1 MDNNKINK
9 KNELNDRNPYS
20 SGVGTNPYRS
30 SGSTSPYSSGTG
42 RSPYSSNGSA
52 GSYRNTTRSPYNSS
66 AASTN
71 TYSSP
76 YNGTASTNTYSNS
89 YSGTAGTSTNAYN
102 SPYNGTAST
111 YGNSAYNSSTASAN
125 TYSNSY
131 SGTTSASVNSSD
143 STSTGAYNSNTYSSV
158 YNSSTTGTSTY
169 NNPYG
174 TMSASVN
181 SNDSTGA
188 NNNSTYSNSTYNGS
202 AASTNTYSSP
212 YNGTA
217 STYGNSAYNSSTAS
231 ANTYS
236 NSYSGTTSASVNSS
250 DSTST
255 GAYNSNTYSSAYNGS
270 TASTNTYS
278 SPYNGTT
285 GTSTYNNAYGSTPAN
300 TNTYNNLYAHSN
312 TGGSQ
317 DNNTVGYSGSG
328 SYVNTQDN
336 SSAQYSQREFEES
349 LKNSSKY
356 TVVEQYNTNLNG
368 GYNNTSSTSTT
379 YSPYN
384 SSAPNPNYN
393 MQNQYN
399 PYNMGGA
406 TQNRDIFANMD
417 SVKPDRKGEKKRI
430 ALAMLAIAII
440 VISGFGIGKFASFL
454 VNDVFRESSF
464 SIESRLEEKYNI
476 IVNTGSSAD
485 ITEDSMD
492 IEMLND
498 EENINKALAC
508 LEEILDRLPEGFLDE
523 VMKGYGSDRY
533 LEINITGKM
542 LRLTDNREV
551 VGLTTYETY
560 KDVIRLDGN
569 ATSWNEYKATVAHEL
584 FHVIDFEMDQFD
596 EGIKDIR
603 NWKATNP
610 AGYGY
615 SYTNGQLEQYTIY
628 GDEIEEVY
636 FVSEYS
642 KEDVYEDRA
651 EVFSYL
657 ISVDENDELPLAYES
672 EHVQEKV
679 VLLIEEMKD
688 HFESA
693 DDADAYWNSWGIE

>member
-1 MDNNKINK
+1 MDNNKINT
-9 KNELNDRNPYS
+9 KNELNDRSPYS
-20 SGVGTNPYRS
+20 SGVGTNPYI

-52 GSYRNTTRSPYNSS
+52 SPYSSTGVGANTYNNSYNTSTGVNNNSTYSNSTYNGS
-66 AASTN
+66 ATNTN

-76 YNGTASTNTYSNS
+76 YNGTAGTYGNSAYNSSTASTNTYSNP
-89 YSGTAGTSTNAYN
+89 YSGTASTYGNSAYSSSTAGTSTYNNTYGTTSANVNNSDSTGTGAYNNSTYSNSTYNGSATNTNTYSSPYSGTASTYGNGAYN
-102 SPYNGTAST
+102 SSTASTNTYSNPYSGTAST
-111 YGNSAYNSSTASAN
+111 YGNSAYNSSTA
-125 TYSNSY
+125 
-131 SGTTSASVNSSD
+131 
-143 STSTGAYNSNTYSSV
+143 
-158 YNSSTTGTSTY
+158 GTSTY
-169 NNPYG
+169 NN
-174 TMSASVN
+174 
-181 SNDSTGA
+181 
-188 NNNSTYSNSTYNGS
+188 TY
-202 AASTNTYSSP
+202 
-212 YNGTA
+212 
-217 STYGNSAYNSSTAS
+217 
-231 ANTYS
+231 
-236 NSYSGTTSASVNSS
+236 GTTSANVNSS

-270 TASTNTYS
+270 AASTNTYS
-278 SPYNGTT
+278 SPYNGTA
-285 GTSTYNNAYGSTPAN
+285 GTNAT
-300 TNTYNNLYAHSN
+300 TYNNLYAHSN
-312 TGGSQ
+312 TGDNT

-336 SSAQYSQREFEES
+336 SSTQYSQREFEES

-356 TVVEQYNTNLNG
+356 TVVEQYNTNFNG

-384 SSAPNPNYN
+384 SSASNPNYN

-399 PYNMGGA
+399 PYNMGGT
-406 TQNRDIFANMD
+406 TQNRDVFANMD
-417 SVKPDRKGEKKRI
+417 SVKPDHKGERKRI

-440 VISGFGIGKFASFL
+440 VISGFGIGKFVSFL
-454 VNDVFRESSF
+454 VNDIFKESSF
-464 SIESRLEEKYNI
+464 SIESRLEGKYNI
-476 IVNTGSSAD
+476 IVNIGSSAD
-485 ITEDSMD
+485 ITEDEMD
-492 IEMLND
+492 IEMLTD
-498 EENINKALAC
+498 EDNINKALVC
-508 LEEILDRLPEGFLDE
+508 LEEVLDRLPEGFLDE

-533 LEINITGKM
+533 LEINITGRM

-628 GDEIEEVY
+628 GDEIEDVY

-693 DDADAYWNSWGIE
+693 DDEDAYWNSWGIE

>member
-1 MDNNKINK
+1 MDNNKINT

-76 YNGTASTNTYSNS
+76 YNGTT
-89 YSGTAGTSTNAYN
+89 
-102 SPYNGTAST
+102 ST

-169 NNPYG
+169 NNTYG
-174 TMSASVN
+174 TTGANVN
-181 SNDSTGA
+181 SNDSTSAGA
-188 NNNSTYSNSTYNGS
+188 YNNSTYSNSTYNGS
-202 AASTNTYSSP
+202 AASANAYNSP

-217 STYGNSAYNSSTAS
+217 STYGNSAYSGSAYSGSAYSGSAAST
-231 ANTYS
+231 NTY
-236 NSYSGTTSASVNSS
+236 NSPYNGTTSTYGNS
-250 DSTST
+250 
-255 GAYNSNTYSSAYNGS
+255 AYNSS

-278 SPYNGTT
+278 SPYSGTT

-417 SVKPDRKGEKKRI
+417 SVKPDRRGEKKRI

-464 SIESRLEEKYNI
+464 SIESRLDEKYNI

-498 EENINKALAC
+498 EENINKALVC

>member
-1 MDNNKINK
+1 MDNNKINT

-76 YNGTASTNTYSNS
+76 YNR
-89 YSGTAGTSTNAYN
+89 
-102 SPYNGTAST
+102 TAST
-111 YGNSAYNSSTASAN
+111 YGNSAYS
-125 TYSNSY
+125 
-131 SGTTSASVNSSD
+131 
-143 STSTGAYNSNTYSSV
+143 
-158 YNSSTTGTSTY
+158 SSTTGANNYS
-169 NNPYG
+169 NPYNG
-174 TMSASVN
+174 T
-181 SNDSTGA
+181 TG
-188 NNNSTYSNSTYNGS
+188 T
-202 AASTNTYSSP
+202 STNTYSSP

-217 STYGNSAYNSSTAS
+217 STYGNSAYSGSTTG
-231 ANTYS
+231 ANNYS
-236 NSYSGTTSASVNSS
+236 NPYSGTA
-250 DSTST
+250 
-255 GAYNSNTYSSAYNGS
+255 G
-270 TASTNTYS
+270 TNTY
-278 SPYNGTT
+278 N
-285 GTSTYNNAYGSTPAN
+285 STYGSTPAN
-300 TNTYNNLYAHSN
+300 TTTYNNLYAHSN
-312 TGGSQ
+312 TGDNQ

-356 TVVEQYNTNLNG
+356 TVVEQYNTNFNG
-368 GYNNTSSTSTT
+368 SYNNTSSTSTT

-384 SSAPNPNYN
+384 SSASNPNYN

-399 PYNMGGA
+399 PYNMGNA

-417 SVKPDRKGEKKRI
+417 SVKPDLKGERKRI

-440 VISGFGIGKFASFL
+440 VISGFGIGKVASFL
-454 VNDVFRESSF
+454 VNDVFKESSF
-464 SIESRLEEKYNI
+464 SIESRLEEEYNI
-476 IVNTGSSAD
+476 IVNTGGSAD
-485 ITEDSMD
+485 ITEDNMD

-498 EENINKALAC
+498 EENINKALVC
-508 LEEILDRLPEGFLDE
+508 LEEILDRLPEDFLDE
-523 VMKGYGSDRY
+523 VMKGYGNDRY

-551 VGLTTYETY
+551 LGLTTYETY

>member
-1 MDNNKINK
+1 MDNNKINT

-30 SGSTSPYSSGTG
+30 SGRTSPYSSGTG

-71 TYSSP
+71 PYSSP
-76 YNGTASTNTYSNS
+76 YNR
-89 YSGTAGTSTNAYN
+89 
-102 SPYNGTAST
+102 TAST
-111 YGNSAYNSSTASAN
+111 YGNSAYS
-125 TYSNSY
+125 
-131 SGTTSASVNSSD
+131 
-143 STSTGAYNSNTYSSV
+143 
-158 YNSSTTGTSTY
+158 SSTTGTNNYS
-169 NNPYG
+169 NPY
-174 TMSASVN
+174 S
-181 SNDSTGA
+181 
-188 NNNSTYSNSTYNGS
+188 
-202 AASTNTYSSP
+202 
-212 YNGTA
+212 GTA
-217 STYGNSAYNSSTAS
+217 GAYGNSAYSGSTTGT
-231 ANTYS
+231 NTYS
-236 NSYSGTTSASVNSS
+236 NPYSGTAGTNTYNSTYGNTGANAS
-250 DSTST
+250 
-255 GAYNSNTYSSAYNGS
+255 AYNSTYGNTGAN
-270 TASTNTYS
+270 A
-278 SPYNGTT
+278 
-285 GTSTYNNAYGSTPAN
+285 STYNSTYGNTPAN
-300 TNTYNNLYAHSN
+300 TTTYNNLYAHSN
-312 TGGSQ
+312 TGDNQ

-356 TVVEQYNTNLNG
+356 TVVEQYNTNFNG
-368 GYNNTSSTSTT
+368 SYNNTSSTSTT

-384 SSAPNPNYN
+384 SSASNPNYN

-399 PYNMGGA
+399 PYNMGNA

-417 SVKPDRKGEKKRI
+417 SVKPDLKGERKRI

-440 VISGFGIGKFASFL
+440 VISGFGIGKVASFL
-454 VNDVFRESSF
+454 VNDVFKESSF

-485 ITEDSMD
+485 ITEDNMD

-498 EENINKALAC
+498 EENINKALVC
-508 LEEILDRLPEGFLDE
+508 LEKILDRLPEDFLDE
-523 VMKGYGSDRY
+523 VMKGYGNDRY

-551 VGLTTYETY
+551 LGLTTYETY

>member
-1 MDNNKINK
+1 MDNNKINT

-76 YNGTASTNTYSNS
+76 YNRTASTYGNSAYSSSTTGANNYSNS
-89 YSGTAGTSTNAYN
+89 
-102 SPYNGTAST
+102 YNGTAST
-111 YGNSAYNSSTASAN
+111 YGNSAYSGST
-125 TYSNSY
+125 
-131 SGTTSASVNSSD
+131 
-143 STSTGAYNSNTYSSV
+143 
-158 YNSSTTGTSTY
+158 
-169 NNPYG
+169 
-174 TMSASVN
+174 
-181 SNDSTGA
+181 TGA
-188 NNNSTYSNSTYNGS
+188 NNYSNS
-202 AASTNTYSSP
+202 

-217 STYGNSAYNSSTAS
+217 STYGNSAYSGSTTG
-231 ANTYS
+231 ANNYS
-236 NSYSGTTSASVNSS
+236 NSYSGTA
-250 DSTST
+250 
-255 GAYNSNTYSSAYNGS
+255 G
-270 TASTNTYS
+270 TNTY
-278 SPYNGTT
+278 N
-285 GTSTYNNAYGSTPAN
+285 STYGNTPAN
-300 TNTYNNLYAHSN
+300 TTTYNNLYAHSN
-312 TGGSQ
+312 TGDNQ

-356 TVVEQYNTNLNG
+356 TVVEQYNTNFNG
-368 GYNNTSSTSTT
+368 SYNNTSSTSTT

-384 SSAPNPNYN
+384 SSASNPNYN

-399 PYNMGGA
+399 PYNMGNA

-417 SVKPDRKGEKKRI
+417 SVKPDLKGERKRI

-440 VISGFGIGKFASFL
+440 VISGFGIGKVASFL
-454 VNDVFRESSF
+454 VNDVFKESSF
-464 SIESRLEEKYNI
+464 SIESRLEEEYNI

-485 ITEDSMD
+485 ITEDNMD

-498 EENINKALAC
+498 EENINKALVC
-508 LEEILDRLPEGFLDE
+508 LEEILDRLPEDFLDE
-523 VMKGYGSDRY
+523 VMKGYGNDRY

-551 VGLTTYETY
+551 LGLTTYETY

>member
-1 MDNNKINK
+1 MDNNKINT

-76 YNGTASTNTYSNS
+76 YNRTASTYGNSAYSSSTTGANNYSNPYNGTTGTSTNTYS
-89 YSGTAGTSTNAYN
+89 ST
-102 SPYNGTAST
+102 YNGTAST
-111 YGNSAYNSSTASAN
+111 YGNSAYSGST
-125 TYSNSY
+125 
-131 SGTTSASVNSSD
+131 
-143 STSTGAYNSNTYSSV
+143 
-158 YNSSTTGTSTY
+158 
-169 NNPYG
+169 
-174 TMSASVN
+174 
-181 SNDSTGA
+181 TGA
-188 NNNSTYSNSTYNGS
+188 NNYSNS
-202 AASTNTYSSP
+202 

-217 STYGNSAYNSSTAS
+217 STYGNSAYSGSTTG
-231 ANTYS
+231 ANNYS
-236 NSYSGTTSASVNSS
+236 NPYSGTA
-250 DSTST
+250 
-255 GAYNSNTYSSAYNGS
+255 G
-270 TASTNTYS
+270 TNTY
-278 SPYNGTT
+278 N
-285 GTSTYNNAYGSTPAN
+285 STYGSTPAN
-300 TNTYNNLYAHSN
+300 TTTYNNLYAHSN
-312 TGGSQ
+312 TGDNQ
-317 DNNTVGYSGSG
+317 DNNMVGYSGSG

-356 TVVEQYNTNLNG
+356 TVVEQYNTNFNG
-368 GYNNTSSTSTT
+368 SYNNTSSTSTT

-384 SSAPNPNYN
+384 SSASNPNYN

-399 PYNMGGA
+399 PYNMGNA

-417 SVKPDRKGEKKRI
+417 SVKPDLKGERKRI

-440 VISGFGIGKFASFL
+440 VISGFGIGKVASFL
-454 VNDVFRESSF
+454 INDVFRENSS

-476 IVNTGSSAD
+476 IVNTGSIAD
-485 ITEDSMD
+485 ITEDNMD

-498 EENINKALAC
+498 EENINKALVC
-508 LEEILDRLPEGFLDE
+508 LEEILDRLPEDFLDE
-523 VMKGYGSDRY
+523 VMKGYGNDRY

-551 VGLTTYETY
+551 LGLTTYETY

>member
-1 MDNNKINK
+1 MDNNKINT

-76 YNGTASTNTYSNS
+76 YNRTASTYGNSAYSSSTTGANNYSNPYNGTTGTSTNTYS
-89 YSGTAGTSTNAYN
+89 ST
-102 SPYNGTAST
+102 YNGTAST
-111 YGNSAYNSSTASAN
+111 YGNSAYSGST
-125 TYSNSY
+125 
-131 SGTTSASVNSSD
+131 
-143 STSTGAYNSNTYSSV
+143 
-158 YNSSTTGTSTY
+158 
-169 NNPYG
+169 
-174 TMSASVN
+174 
-181 SNDSTGA
+181 TGA
-188 NNNSTYSNSTYNGS
+188 NNYSNS
-202 AASTNTYSSP
+202 

-217 STYGNSAYNSSTAS
+217 STYGNSAYSGSTTG
-231 ANTYS
+231 ANNYS
-236 NSYSGTTSASVNSS
+236 NPYSGTA
-250 DSTST
+250 
-255 GAYNSNTYSSAYNGS
+255 G
-270 TASTNTYS
+270 TNTY
-278 SPYNGTT
+278 N
-285 GTSTYNNAYGSTPAN
+285 STYGSTPAN
-300 TNTYNNLYAHSN
+300 TTTYNNLYAHSN
-312 TGGSQ
+312 TGDNQ

-356 TVVEQYNTNLNG
+356 TVVEQYNTNFNG
-368 GYNNTSSTSTT
+368 SYNNTSSTSTT

-384 SSAPNPNYN
+384 SSASNPNYN

-399 PYNMGGA
+399 PYNMGNA

-417 SVKPDRKGEKKRI
+417 SVKPDLKGERKRI

-440 VISGFGIGKFASFL
+440 VISGFGIGKVASFL
-454 VNDVFRESSF
+454 VNDVFKESSF
-464 SIESRLEEKYNI
+464 SIESRLEEEYNI

-485 ITEDSMD
+485 ITEDNMD

-498 EENINKALAC
+498 EENINKALVC
-508 LEEILDRLPEGFLDE
+508 LEEILDRLPEDFLDE
-523 VMKGYGSDRY
+523 VMKGYGNDRY

-551 VGLTTYETY
+551 LGLTTYETY

>member
-1 MDNNKINK
+1 MDNNKINT

-76 YNGTASTNTYSNS
+76 YNGTAST
-89 YSGTAGTSTNAYN
+89 
-102 SPYNGTAST
+102 
-111 YGNSAYNSSTASAN
+111 YGNSAYNSSTTGTN
-125 TYSNSY
+125 NYSNPY
-131 SGTTSASVNSSD
+131 SG
-143 STSTGAYNSNTYSSV
+143 
-158 YNSSTTGTSTY
+158 TTGTSTY
-169 NNPYG
+169 NNTYG
-174 TMSASVN
+174 TTGANVN
-181 SNDSTGA
+181 SNDSTSAGA
-188 NNNSTYSNSTYNGS
+188 YNNSTYSNSTYNGS
-202 AASTNTYSSP
+202 AASANAYNSP

-278 SPYNGTT
+278 SPYSGTT

-417 SVKPDRKGEKKRI
+417 SVRPDRRGEKKRI

-498 EENINKALAC
+498 EENINKALVC

>member
-1 MDNNKINK
+1 MDNNKINT

-30 SGSTSPYSSGTG
+30 SGSASPYSSGTG

-76 YNGTASTNTYSNS
+76 YNGTAGTYGNSAYSSSTTGTNNYSNPYSGTTGTNTNTYNS
-89 YSGTAGTSTNAYN
+89 PYSGTAGTSTYN
-102 SPYNGTAST
+102 NT
-111 YGNSAYNSSTASAN
+111 YGN
-125 TYSNSY
+125 
-131 SGTTSASVNSSD
+131 
-143 STSTGAYNSNTYSSV
+143 
-158 YNSSTTGTSTY
+158 TGT
-169 NNPYG
+169 N
-174 TMSASVN
+174 
-181 SNDSTGA
+181 A
-188 NNNSTYSNSTYNGS
+188 N
-202 AASTNTYSSP
+202 A
-212 YNGTA
+212 
-217 STYGNSAYNSSTAS
+217 
-231 ANTYS
+231 
-236 NSYSGTTSASVNSS
+236 
-250 DSTST
+250 
-255 GAYNSNTYSSAYNGS
+255 
-270 TASTNTYS
+270 
-278 SPYNGTT
+278 
-285 GTSTYNNAYGSTPAN
+285 YNNAYGSTPAS
-300 TNTYNNLYAHSN
+300 TNTYNNLYAHTN

-417 SVKPDRKGEKKRI
+417 SVKPDRRGEKKRI

-485 ITEDSMD
+485 ITEDNMD

-688 HFESA
+688 HFELA

>member
-1 MDNNKINK
+1 MDNNKINT

-76 YNGTASTNTYSNS
+76 YNGTAST
-89 YSGTAGTSTNAYN
+89 
-102 SPYNGTAST
+102 
-111 YGNSAYNSSTASAN
+111 YGNSAYNSSAASTN
-125 TYSNSY
+125 TYNSPY
-131 SGTTSASVNSSD
+131 NGTTSTYGNSAHSS
-143 STSTGAYNSNTYSSV
+143 STTGTNNYSNPYSG
-158 YNSSTTGTSTY
+158 TTGTSTY

-174 TMSASVN
+174 TTSASVN

-188 NNNSTYSNSTYNGS
+188 YNNSTYSNSTYNGS
-202 AASTNTYSSP
+202 AASTNTYNSP
-212 YNGTA
+212 YNGTT
-217 STYGNSAYNSSTAS
+217 STYGNSAYSGSAYSGSAASTS
-231 ANTYS
+231 TYS

-417 SVKPDRKGEKKRI
+417 SVKPDRRGEKKRI

-498 EENINKALAC
+498 EENINKALVC

>member
-1 MDNNKINK
+1 MDNNKINT

-76 YNGTASTNTYSNS
+76 YNGTAST
-89 YSGTAGTSTNAYN
+89 
-102 SPYNGTAST
+102 
-111 YGNSAYNSSTASAN
+111 YGNSAYNSSTTGTN
-125 TYSNSY
+125 NYSNPY
-131 SGTTSASVNSSD
+131 SG
-143 STSTGAYNSNTYSSV
+143 
-158 YNSSTTGTSTY
+158 TTGTSTY

-181 SNDSTGA
+181 SNDSTSAGA
-188 NNNSTYSNSTYNGS
+188 YNNSTYSNSTYNGS
-202 AASTNTYSSP
+202 AASTNAYNSP

-217 STYGNSAYNSSTAS
+217 STYGNSAYNSSAYNSSTAS

>member
-1 MDNNKINK
+1 MDNNKINT

-76 YNGTASTNTYSNS
+76 YNGTAST
-89 YSGTAGTSTNAYN
+89 
-102 SPYNGTAST
+102 
-111 YGNSAYNSSTASAN
+111 YGNSAYSSSTTRTN
-125 TYSNSY
+125 NYSNPY
-131 SGTTSASVNSSD
+131 SG
-143 STSTGAYNSNTYSSV
+143 
-158 YNSSTTGTSTY
+158 TTGTSTY

-174 TMSASVN
+174 TTSASVN

-188 NNNSTYSNSTYNGS
+188 YNNSTYSNSTYNGS

-217 STYGNSAYNSSTAS
+217 STYGNSAYSSST
-231 ANTYS
+231 
-236 NSYSGTTSASVNSS
+236 
-250 DSTST
+250 T
-255 GAYNSNTYSSAYNGS
+255 GANN
-270 TASTNTYS
+270 YS
-278 SPYNGTT
+278 SPYNGTA
-285 GTSTYNNAYGSTPAN
+285 STYGNSAYSSSTTGANNYSSSYNGTAG
-300 TNTYNNLYAHSN
+300 TNTYNGTYGN
-312 TGGSQ
+312 TGGNP
-317 DNNTVGYSGSG
+317 DNNMVGYSGSG

-356 TVVEQYNTNLNG
+356 TVVEQYNTNFNG
-368 GYNNTSSTSTT
+368 SYNNTSSTSTT

-384 SSAPNPNYN
+384 SSASNPNYN

-399 PYNMGGA
+399 PYNMGNS

-417 SVKPDRKGEKKRI
+417 SVKPDLKGERKRI

-454 VNDVFRESSF
+454 VNDVFKESSF
-464 SIESRLEEKYNI
+464 SIESRLEEEYNI

-485 ITEDSMD
+485 ITEDNMD

-498 EENINKALAC
+498 EENINKALVC
-508 LEEILDRLPEGFLDE
+508 LEEILDRLPEDFLDE
-523 VMKGYGSDRY
+523 VMKGYGNDRY

-551 VGLTTYETY
+551 LGLTTYETY

-615 SYTNGQLEQYTIY
+615 SYTNGHLEQYTIY

-679 VLLIEEMKD
+679 VLLIEEMKE

>member
-1 MDNNKINK
+1 MDNNKINT

-71 TYSSP
+71 PYSNST
-76 YNGTASTNTYSNS
+76 YNGSVASTNTYSNS
-89 YSGTAGTSTNAYN
+89 TYNGSAASTN
-102 SPYNGTAST
+102 
-111 YGNSAYNSSTASAN
+111 
-125 TYSNSY
+125 
-131 SGTTSASVNSSD
+131 
-143 STSTGAYNSNTYSSV
+143 
-158 YNSSTTGTSTY
+158 
-169 NNPYG
+169 
-174 TMSASVN
+174 
-181 SNDSTGA
+181 
-188 NNNSTYSNSTYNGS
+188 TYSNSTYNGS

-217 STYGNSAYNSSTAS
+217 STYGNSAYSSSTTGT
-231 ANTYS
+231 NNYS
-236 NSYSGTTSASVNSS
+236 NPYSGTTGTSTYNNPYGTTSASVNSN
-250 DSTST
+250 DST
-255 GAYNSNTYSSAYNGS
+255 GAYNNSTYNDSTYNGSAASTNTYNSPYNGTTSTYGNSAYNS
-270 TASTNTYS
+270 SAASTNTYS

-336 SSAQYSQREFEES
+336 SAAQYSQREFEES

-356 TVVEQYNTNLNG
+356 TVVEQYNTNFNG
-368 GYNNTSSTSTT
+368 SYNNTSSTSTT

-384 SSAPNPNYN
+384 SSASNPNYN

-399 PYNMGGA
+399 PYNMGNA

-417 SVKPDRKGEKKRI
+417 SVKPDLKGERKRI

-440 VISGFGIGKFASFL
+440 VISGFGIGKAASFL
-454 VNDVFRESSF
+454 VNDVFRESSS
-464 SIESRLEEKYNI
+464 SIEGRLEEKYNI

-485 ITEDSMD
+485 ITEDNMD

-498 EENINKALAC
+498 EENINKALVC
-508 LEEILDRLPEGFLDE
+508 LEEILDRLPEDFLDE
-523 VMKGYGSDRY
+523 VMKGYGNDRY

-551 VGLTTYETY
+551 LGLTTYETY

>member
-1 MDNNKINK
+1 MDNNKINT

-76 YNGTASTNTYSNS
+76 YNGTAST
-89 YSGTAGTSTNAYN
+89 
-102 SPYNGTAST
+102 
-111 YGNSAYNSSTASAN
+111 YGNSAYSSSTTGTNNYSNPYSGTTGTN
-125 TYSNSY
+125 TYNNSY
-131 SGTTSASVNSSD
+131 SG
-143 STSTGAYNSNTYSSV
+143 
-158 YNSSTTGTSTY
+158 TTGTSTY

-174 TMSASVN
+174 TTSASVN

-188 NNNSTYSNSTYNGS
+188 YNNSTYSNSAYNGSAASTDTYNSPYNGTTSTYGNSAYSGSAYSGS
-202 AASTNTYSSP
+202 AASTNTYSSS

-217 STYGNSAYNSSTAS
+217 
-231 ANTYS
+231 
-236 NSYSGTTSASVNSS
+236 
-250 DSTST
+250 
-255 GAYNSNTYSSAYNGS
+255 
-270 TASTNTYS
+270 
-278 SPYNGTT
+278 
-285 GTSTYNNAYGSTPAN
+285 GTS
-300 TNTYNNLYAHSN
+300 TYNNLYAHSN

-417 SVKPDRKGEKKRI
+417 SVRPDRKGEKKRI

-440 VISGFGIGKFASFL
+440 VISGFGIGKFALFL

-485 ITEDSMD
+485 ITEDNMD

-688 HFESA
+688 HFELA

>member
-1 MDNNKINK
+1 MDNNKINT

-76 YNGTASTNTYSNS
+76 YNGTASTYGNSAYSSSTTGTNNYSNP
-89 YSGTAGTSTNAYN
+89 YSGTTGTSTNTYSSPYNRTASTYGNSAYSGSTTGANNYSN
-102 SPYNGTAST
+102 SYNGTAST
-111 YGNSAYNSSTASAN
+111 YGNSAYSGST
-125 TYSNSY
+125 
-131 SGTTSASVNSSD
+131 
-143 STSTGAYNSNTYSSV
+143 
-158 YNSSTTGTSTY
+158 
-169 NNPYG
+169 
-174 TMSASVN
+174 
-181 SNDSTGA
+181 TGA
-188 NNNSTYSNSTYNGS
+188 NNYSNPYSGTAG
-202 AASTNTYSSP
+202 TNTY
-212 YNGTA
+212 N
-217 STYGNSAYNSSTAS
+217 STYGN
-231 ANTYS
+231 
-236 NSYSGTTSASVNSS
+236 
-250 DSTST
+250 
-255 GAYNSNTYSSAYNGS
+255 
-270 TASTNTYS
+270 
-278 SPYNGTT
+278 
-285 GTSTYNNAYGSTPAN
+285 TPAN
-300 TNTYNNLYAHSN
+300 TTTYNNLYAHSN
-312 TGGSQ
+312 TGDNQ

-356 TVVEQYNTNLNG
+356 TVVEQYNTNFNG
-368 GYNNTSSTSTT
+368 SYNNTSSTSTT

-384 SSAPNPNYN
+384 SSASNPNYN

-399 PYNMGGA
+399 PYNMGNA

-417 SVKPDRKGEKKRI
+417 SVKPDLKGERKRI

-440 VISGFGIGKFASFL
+440 VISGFGIGKVASFL
-454 VNDVFRESSF
+454 VNDVFKESSF
-464 SIESRLEEKYNI
+464 SIESRLEEEYNI

-485 ITEDSMD
+485 ITEDNMD

-498 EENINKALAC
+498 EENINKALVC
-508 LEEILDRLPEGFLDE
+508 LEEILDRLPEDFLDE
-523 VMKGYGSDRY
+523 VMKGYGNDRY

-551 VGLTTYETY
+551 LGLTTYETY

>member
-1 MDNNKINK
+1 MDNNKINT

-76 YNGTASTNTYSNS
+76 YNGTASTYGNSAYSSSTTGTNNYSNPYSGTTGTNTYNNPYGTTSASVNSNDSTGAYNNSTYSNS
-89 YSGTAGTSTNAYN
+89 TYNGSAASTNTYN
-102 SPYNGTAST
+102 SPYNGTTST

-131 SGTTSASVNSSD
+131 SGTT
-143 STSTGAYNSNTYSSV
+143 
-158 YNSSTTGTSTY
+158 GTSTY

-174 TMSASVN
+174 TTSASVN

-188 NNNSTYSNSTYNGS
+188 YNNSTYSNSTYNGS

-212 YNGTA
+212 YNGTE
-217 STYGNSAYNSSTAS
+217 
-231 ANTYS
+231 
-236 NSYSGTTSASVNSS
+236 
-250 DSTST
+250 
-255 GAYNSNTYSSAYNGS
+255 
-270 TASTNTYS
+270 
-278 SPYNGTT
+278 
-285 GTSTYNNAYGSTPAN
+285 GTS
-300 TNTYNNLYAHSN
+300 TYNNLYAHSN

-417 SVKPDRKGEKKRI
+417 SVRPDRKGEKKRI

-440 VISGFGIGKFASFL
+440 VISGFGIGKFALFL

-485 ITEDSMD
+485 ITEDNMD

-688 HFESA
+688 HFELA

>member
-1 MDNNKINK
+1 MDNNKINT

-76 YNGTASTNTYSNS
+76 YNGTT
-89 YSGTAGTSTNAYN
+89 
-102 SPYNGTAST
+102 ST

-169 NNPYG
+169 NNTYG
-174 TMSASVN
+174 TTGANVN
-181 SNDSTGA
+181 SNDSTSAGA
-188 NNNSTYSNSTYNGS
+188 YNNSTYSNSTYNGS
-202 AASTNTYSSP
+202 AASANAYNSP
-212 YNGTA
+212 YNGTTSTYGNSA
-217 STYGNSAYNSSTAS
+217 YSGSAYSGSAYSGSAASTNTYNSPYNGTTSTYGNSAYNSSTAS
-231 ANTYS
+231 
-236 NSYSGTTSASVNSS
+236 
-250 DSTST
+250 
-255 GAYNSNTYSSAYNGS
+255 
-270 TASTNTYS
+270 TNTYS
-278 SPYNGTT
+278 SPYSGTT

-417 SVKPDRKGEKKRI
+417 SVKPDRRGEKKRI

-498 EENINKALAC
+498 EENINKALVC

>member
-1 MDNNKINK
+1 MDNNKINT

-30 SGSTSPYSSGTG
+30 SGRTSPYSSGTG

-71 TYSSP
+71 TYSNST
-76 YNGTASTNTYSNS
+76 YNGSAASTNS
-89 YSGTAGTSTNAYN
+89 YS

-111 YGNSAYNSSTASAN
+111 YGNSAYS
-125 TYSNSY
+125 
-131 SGTTSASVNSSD
+131 
-143 STSTGAYNSNTYSSV
+143 
-158 YNSSTTGTSTY
+158 SSTTGT
-169 NNPYG
+169 N
-174 TMSASVN
+174 
-181 SNDSTGA
+181 
-188 NNNSTYSNSTYNGS
+188 TYSNPYNGT
-202 AASTNTYSSP
+202 AGTNTNTYSSP

-217 STYGNSAYNSSTAS
+217 STYGNSAYSSSTTGT
-231 ANTYS
+231 NTYS
-236 NSYSGTTSASVNSS
+236 NPYSGTA
-250 DSTST
+250 
-255 GAYNSNTYSSAYNGS
+255 G
-270 TASTNTYS
+270 TNTY
-278 SPYNGTT
+278 N
-285 GTSTYNNAYGSTPAN
+285 STYGSTPAN
-300 TNTYNNLYAHSN
+300 TTTYNNLYAHSN
-312 TGGSQ
+312 TGDNQ

-356 TVVEQYNTNLNG
+356 TVVEQYNTNFNG
-368 GYNNTSSTSTT
+368 SYNNTSSTSTT

-384 SSAPNPNYN
+384 SSASNPNYN

-399 PYNMGGA
+399 PYNMGNA

-417 SVKPDRKGEKKRI
+417 SVKPDLKGERKRI

-440 VISGFGIGKFASFL
+440 VISGFGIGKVASFL
-454 VNDVFRESSF
+454 VNDVFKESSF
-464 SIESRLEEKYNI
+464 SIESRLEEEYNI

-485 ITEDSMD
+485 ITEDNMD

-498 EENINKALAC
+498 EENINKALVC
-508 LEEILDRLPEGFLDE
+508 LEEILDRLPEDFLDE
-523 VMKGYGSDRY
+523 VMKGYGNDRY

-551 VGLTTYETY
+551 LGLTTYETY

>member
-1 MDNNKINK
+1 MDNNKINT

-71 TYSSP
+71 P
-76 YNGTASTNTYSNS
+76 
-89 YSGTAGTSTNAYN
+89 
-102 SPYNGTAST
+102 
-111 YGNSAYNSSTASAN
+111 
-125 TYSNSY
+125 
-131 SGTTSASVNSSD
+131 
-143 STSTGAYNSNTYSSV
+143 
-158 YNSSTTGTSTY
+158 
-169 NNPYG
+169 
-174 TMSASVN
+174 
-181 SNDSTGA
+181 
-188 NNNSTYSNSTYNGS
+188 
-202 AASTNTYSSP
+202 YSSP

-217 STYGNSAYNSSTAS
+217 STYGNSAYSSSTTG
-231 ANTYS
+231 ANNYS
-236 NSYSGTTSASVNSS
+236 NPYSGTTG
-250 DSTST
+250 T
-255 GAYNSNTYSSAYNGS
+255 
-270 TASTNTYS
+270 STNTYS
-278 SPYNGTT
+278 STYNGTASAYGNSAYSSSTTGANNYSNSYNGTASTYGNSAYSSSTT
-285 GTSTYNNAYGSTPAN
+285 GTNTYSNPYSGTAGTNTYNSTYGNTGANASAYNSTYGNTPAN
-300 TNTYNNLYAHSN
+300 TTTYNNLYAYSN
-312 TGGSQ
+312 TGDNQ

-356 TVVEQYNTNLNG
+356 TVVEQYNTNFNG
-368 GYNNTSSTSTT
+368 SYNNTSSTSTT

-384 SSAPNPNYN
+384 SSASNPNYN

-399 PYNMGGA
+399 PYNMGNA

-417 SVKPDRKGEKKRI
+417 SVKPDLKGERKRI

-440 VISGFGIGKFASFL
+440 VISGFGIGKVASFL
-454 VNDVFRESSF
+454 VNDVFKESSF
-464 SIESRLEEKYNI
+464 SIESRLEEEYNI

-485 ITEDSMD
+485 ITEDNMD

-498 EENINKALAC
+498 EENINKALVC
-508 LEEILDRLPEGFLDE
+508 LEEILDRLPEDFLDE
-523 VMKGYGSDRY
+523 VMKGYGNDRY

-551 VGLTTYETY
+551 LGLTTYETY

>member
-1 MDNNKINK
+1 MDNNKINT

-76 YNGTASTNTYSNS
+76 YNGTAST
-89 YSGTAGTSTNAYN
+89 
-102 SPYNGTAST
+102 
-111 YGNSAYNSSTASAN
+111 YGNSAYSSSTTGTNNYSNPYSGTTGTN
-125 TYSNSY
+125 TYNNSY
-131 SGTTSASVNSSD
+131 SG
-143 STSTGAYNSNTYSSV
+143 
-158 YNSSTTGTSTY
+158 TTGTSTY

-174 TMSASVN
+174 TTSASVN

-188 NNNSTYSNSTYNGS
+188 YNNSTYSNSAYNGSAASTDTYNSPYNGTTSTYGNSAYSGSAYSGS
-202 AASTNTYSSP
+202 AASTNTYNSP
-212 YNGTA
+212 YNGTT
-217 STYGNSAYNSSTAS
+217 STYGNSAYSGSAYSGSTAS

-270 TASTNTYS
+270 AASTNTYS
-278 SPYNGTT
+278 SPYNGTA
-285 GTSTYNNAYGSTPAN
+285 GTS
-300 TNTYNNLYAHSN
+300 TYNNLYAHSN

-417 SVKPDRKGEKKRI
+417 SVRPDRKGEKKRI

-485 ITEDSMD
+485 ITEDNMD